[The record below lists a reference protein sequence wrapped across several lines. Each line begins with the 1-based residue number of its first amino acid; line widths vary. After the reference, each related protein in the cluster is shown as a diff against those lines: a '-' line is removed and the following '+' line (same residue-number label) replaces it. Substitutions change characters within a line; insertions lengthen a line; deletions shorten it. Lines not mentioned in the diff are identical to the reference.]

1 MKISLITACFNSE
14 ATIRTAIDSVLSQ
27 KGVDIEYI
35 IVDGGSTDGTVDII
49 KEYSTRSTCSTRF
62 SFKWISERDRGM
74 YDAINKGIK
83 MATGDV
89 VGILNADDVL
99 ASDETL
105 KRIAE
110 CFSRVEGERWRRE
123 LDSRVEHV
131 ERVDGLTRLPRARRV
146 PRDAGERFRRRAEE
160 KVGEWLEGVSDERF
174 VSVLD
179 SLLNEKLATGEYRF
193 KGDGGREAMRDG
205 AIRFFKG
212 FSRRIV
218 QLSDGRCVYFAP
230 DERARRRNSD
240 KAVSWAEYAV
250 HAVTNG
256 GQRLPGKT
264 YNERW
269 LNYHKIEAFDVLES
283 TLLLERCVVRSK
295 EDARYDA
302 IMFVGDDVL
311 GRVVS
316 VVTRLDDFGNID
328 ANLTEVTFE
337 ASSKRVKKAPRL
349 MPLAEAVETVVHRQ
363 VAAGSNPSTRI
374 SIADSTVSGKGMA
387 KDISRGGARVDA
399 VYADIR
405 FVKEGETVEAVRKA
419 ETVRYCSAK
428 RWRPWMFR
436 FAAMVPHPSFYVRRE
451 CFERLGG
458 YSLDYRICA
467 DFELE
472 LRYLLLAKL
481 RAAYLPECVVV
492 MRMGG
497 MSTSGWRSNLVINR
511 EDLRALRAHGI
522 WSCMPLIYLKYLF
535 KIWGFVFRG

>member
-27 KGVDIEYI
+27 KGVDVEYI
-35 IVDGGSTDGTVDII
+35 VVDGGSTDGTVDII
-49 KEYSTRSTCSTRF
+49 KEYSTRSTRLT
-62 SFKWISERDRGM
+62 FKWISEKDSGM

-83 MATGDV
+83 MATDDV

-99 ASDETL
+99 ADDETL

-110 CFSRVEGERWRRE
+110 AFESGGVESGG
-123 LDSRVEHV
+123 VESGGV
-131 ERVDGLTRLPRARRV
+131 GERVD
-146 PRDAGERFRRRAEE
+146 
-160 KVGEWLEGVSDERF
+160 
-174 VSVLD
+174 
-179 SLLNEKLATGEYRF
+179 
-193 KGDGGREAMRDG
+193 
-205 AIRFFKG
+205 
-212 FSRRIV
+212 
-218 QLSDGRCVYFAP
+218 C
-230 DERARRRNSD
+230 
-240 KAVSWAEYAV
+240 
-250 HAVTNG
+250 
-256 GQRLPGKT
+256 
-264 YNERW
+264 
-269 LNYHKIEAFDVLES
+269 
-283 TLLLERCVVRSK
+283 
-295 EDARYDA
+295 
-302 IMFVGDDVL
+302 
-311 GRVVS
+311 
-316 VVTRLDDFGNID
+316 
-328 ANLTEVTFE
+328 
-337 ASSKRVKKAPRL
+337 
-349 MPLAEAVETVVHRQ
+349 
-363 VAAGSNPSTRI
+363 
-374 SIADSTVSGKGMA
+374 
-387 KDISRGGARVDA
+387 

-472 LRYLLLAKL
+472 LRYLYLAKL

-497 MSTSGWRSNLVINR
+497 MSTAGWRSNIVINR

-522 WSCMPLIYLKYLF
+522 WSCLPLIYLKYLF